1 MGLTKEQ
8 QETFVENILAPKK
21 VETDSGKVEQHSLS
35 DQMKALDYL
44 KKQEVAESGKSQL
57 SRIGVYQIVNE

>member
-8 QETFVENILAPKK
+8 QETFIENVLAPKK

-44 KKQEVAESGKSQL
+44 KKQEAAKKGSQM
-57 SRIGVYQIVNE
+57 SRVGVYQIVNE